1 MPLEMNREV
10 FITCAVTGSGGTQDR
25 SPRVPRSPQQIADA
39 AIDAARAGAAIV
51 HCHVRDPETG
61 KPRRDVA
68 LYREVTDRIRDA
80 DVDVVLNLTAGM
92 GGDMVF
98 GSAESPLPLNEGA
111 TDMAG
116 ATERVEHVR
125 QCLPEI
131 CTLDCGTMN
140 FAEADY
146 VMTNTP
152 GMLRAMAGMMT
163 AMGVKP
169 EIEAFDTGHLWF
181 AKQLVSEGVL
191 APDAL
196 VQLCMG
202 VPWGAPDDLNTFLAM
217 VNNVPTDWNW
227 SAFALGRNQMGYV
240 AAAVLAGGNV
250 RVGLEDN
257 LWLGKGE
264 LATNAQLVERAV
276 TIVETMG
283 ARVIGPDEVRKK
295 LNLTKRAP
303 LAA

>member
-1 MPLEMNREV
+1 MNRDV
-10 FITCAVTGSGGTQDR
+10 FITAAVTGSGATQDK
-25 SPRVPRSPQQIADA
+25 SAHVPRSPQEIADS

-61 KPRRDVA
+61 APSRD
-68 LYREVTDRIRDA
+68 LRYYREVTERIRAA

-92 GGDMVF
+92 GGDIVF
-98 GSAESPLPLNEGA
+98 GSSERPLPLNPAG

-116 ATERVEHVR
+116 ASERMAHIAD
-125 QCLPEI
+125 CLPEI

-152 GMLRAMAGMMT
+152 GMLRAMGQMMT
-163 AMGVKP
+163 DRGVKP

-181 AKQLVSEGVL
+181 AKQLVAEGIL
-191 APDAL
+191 TSPAL

-202 VPWGAPDDLNTFLAM
+202 VPWGAPNDLNTFMAM
-217 VNNVPTDWNW
+217 VNNVPDDWNW
-227 SAFALGRNQMGYV
+227 SAFSLGRDQMPFV
-240 AAAVLAGGNV
+240 AASVLAGGNV

-257 LWLGKGE
+257 LFLKKGV

-276 TIVETMG
+276 GIIDAMG
-283 ARVIGPDEVRKK
+283 ANIIGPDAVRKK
-295 LNLTKRAP
+295 LGLTKREP
-303 LAA
+303 K